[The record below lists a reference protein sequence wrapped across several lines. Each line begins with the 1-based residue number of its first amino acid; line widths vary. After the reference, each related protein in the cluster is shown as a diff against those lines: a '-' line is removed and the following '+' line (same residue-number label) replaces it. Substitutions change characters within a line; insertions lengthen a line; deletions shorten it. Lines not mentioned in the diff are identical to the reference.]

1 MNRGPRR
8 PDEEINMPVN
18 SFADKLVKK
27 IFGSSSDIFLK
38 QARPIVARIN
48 EWEPKIQKLSDDEL
62 KAQASKF
69 KEIIARHLEGISDK
83 TERRRAEQEIL
94 HELLPEAFATVR
106 EASRR
111 VTGMRHFDV
120 QMIGGIALH
129 QGRIAEMRTGEGK
142 TLVATLPSYLNALLG
157 RGVHVVTV
165 NDYLASRDAEWMG
178 KIHQFLGL
186 SVGCIQ
192 NDMDDIERKAAY
204 ACDITYGTNNEFGF
218 DYLRD
223 NMKFDVESLVQRDH
237 YFAIVD
243 EVDSILIDE
252 ARTPLIISGATDEAT
267 DKYYL
272 ANDIIPRLEKGFK
285 DEETKVTTGDYLVD
299 EKNHSA
305 VLTEQGVAKAEKL
318 LGVSNLYDPA
328 NMELLHCVEQALKAH
343 TLYKRDHHYVVQDGE
358 VIIVDDFTG
367 RLMHGRRWSDG
378 LHQAVEAKEGV
389 KIERE
394 NQTLATITLQNY
406 FRMYE
411 KLAGMTGTA
420 ETEAEEFATTYNIDV
435 VVIPTHRPMIRK
447 DHPDVIYRTLPEKWD
462 AVIEE
467 IRQLHEKGQ
476 PVLVGTVSVEN
487 SELLSERLRKLG
499 IPHNVLNAKYHER
512 EAEIIAQ
519 AGRKGAVTIATN
531 MAGRGTDILLG
542 GNPEFLAREY
552 LKREEINPDE
562 ATPEQY
568 EEALRRA
575 KAVVEKEH
583 EEVTALGGLHILGT
597 ERHES
602 RRIDNQ
608 LRGRAGRQGDPG
620 SSRFILSLEDDL
632 MRIFAGDKVR
642 SMMEWLGME
651 KGVAIESRTVSKQI
665 ERAQKAV
672 EARNF
677 ETRKHVLKYD
687 DVMNKQRETI
697 YGLRR
702 QLMFEENHREYL
714 LGENGVARDLLHDLT
729 SSYLSR
735 EVSPDKWDIDT
746 YAAEIESIY
755 AVDPARDCGVDFHKM
770 TPEEIE
776 EAIWRKAISN
786 YEEKEKLAGAE
797 SLRAYERYIMLN
809 IIDSQW
815 KDHLL
820 SIDQVKQ
827 GIGLVGYGQKDP
839 LVEYKKQ
846 SFEMFQDMLDRI
858 DTNTCKALFHLQ
870 IVTRD
875 EQEEIERLERLAEQR
890 ARRQAAGMAFTGAM
904 ATAESAGAEA
914 ARHTPFVRDTPK
926 MKPNEPCYCGS
937 GKKFKKCHGAGG

>member
-1 MNRGPRR
+1 
-8 PDEEINMPVN
+8 MPVN

-38 QARPIVARIN
+38 KVRPTVQEIN
-48 EWEPKIQKLSDDEL
+48 SLEPSMEKLSDEELIAKTDE
-62 KAQASKF
+62 F
-69 KEIIARHLEGISDK
+69 KEIIQRELEGIDDK
-83 TERRRAEQEIL
+83 EERRKREQEVL
-94 HELLPEAFATVR
+94 HALLPEAFAVVR

-142 TLVATLPSYLNALLG
+142 TLVSTLPAYLNALTG
-157 RGVHVVTV
+157 RGVHIVTV

-178 KIHQFLGL
+178 RIHTFLGL
-186 SVGCIQ
+186 TVGCIQ
-192 NDMDDIERKAAY
+192 NDMDDFERKEQY
-204 ACDITYGTNNEFGF
+204 SSDITYGTNNEFGF

-237 YFAIVD
+237 YFAIID

-252 ARTPLIISGATDEAT
+252 ARTPLIISGASDEAT
-267 DKYYL
+267 DKYFT
-272 ANDIIPRLEKGFK
+272 ANEIIPRLERGHK
-285 DEETKVTTGDYLVD
+285 DEETKVTTGDYLLD

-305 VLTEQGVAKAEKL
+305 VMTEAGVTKAEKL
-318 LGVSNLYDPA
+318 LGVDNLYDPA
-328 NMELLHCVEQALKAH
+328 NMEMLHCVEQSLKAH
-343 TLYKRDHHYVVQDGE
+343 TLYKKDHHYVIQEGE

-367 RLMHGRRWSDG
+367 RLMQGRRWSDG

-411 KLAGMTGTA
+411 KLGGMTGTA
-420 ETEAEEFATTYNIDV
+420 ETEAEEFGTVYGIDV
-435 VVIPTHRPMIRK
+435 VIIPTNRPMIRK
-447 DHPDVIYRTLPEKWD
+447 DGSDVIYRTLPEKWD
-462 AVIEE
+462 AVVDE
-467 IRQLHEKGQ
+467 IKELHAKGQ

-487 SELLSERLRKLG
+487 SELIADKLKKIG
-499 IPHNVLNAKYHER
+499 VPHNVLNAKYHER

-542 GNPEFLAREY
+542 GNPEFLANDY
-552 LKREEINPDE
+552 LKRMEINPDE
-562 ATPEQY
+562 ASEEQF
-568 EEALRRA
+568 EEQLGKA
-575 KAVVEKEH
+575 KRVVAEEHKE
-583 EEVTALGGLHILGT
+583 VVAAGGLHILGT

-620 SSRFILSLEDDL
+620 SSRFVLSLEDDL

-702 QLMFEENHREYL
+702 QLMFEPEHREYL
-714 LGENGVARDLLHDLT
+714 LGEQGVARDLLHDLT
-729 SSYLSR
+729 QNFLNPMVSR
-735 EVSPDKWDIDT
+735 DDWDVDT

-755 AVDPARDCGVDFHKM
+755 AVDPAIDADVDFRM
-770 TPEEIE
+770 MNADQVE
-776 EAIWRKAISN
+776 EAVWQKAISN

-820 SIDQVKQ
+820 SIDHLKQ

-846 SFEMFQDMLDRI
+846 SFDMFQDMLDRI
-858 DTNTCKALFHLQ
+858 DTQTARALFNLE
-870 IVTRD
+870 IVVKD
-875 EQEEIERLERLAEQR
+875 EQEEMERLERLERQR
-890 ARRQAAGMAFTGAM
+890 ARRQSAGMAFTGAM
-904 ATAESAGAEA
+904 ATAEVAGAEA
-914 ARHTPFVRDTPK
+914 AKHTPFKRDQPK
-926 MKPNEPCYCGS
+926 VKPNDPCYCGS
-937 GKKFKKCHGAGG
+937 GKKFKKCHGAGM

>member
-1 MNRGPRR
+1 MA
-8 PDEEINMPVN
+8 VN

-27 IFGSSSDIFLK
+27 VFGSSSDIFLK
-38 QARPIVARIN
+38 KARPIVAEIN
-48 EWEPKIQKLSDDEL
+48 EWEAKIEKLSDDEL
-62 KAQASKF
+62 KAQTPKF
-69 KEIIARHLEGISDK
+69 KEIIAKHLEGIDDK
-83 TERRRAEQEIL
+83 TERRKAEQEIL
-94 HELLPEAFATVR
+94 HDLLPEAFATVR

-142 TLVATLPSYLNALLG
+142 TLVATLPSYLNGLTG
-157 RGVHVVTV
+157 RGVNVVTV
-165 NDYLASRDAEWMG
+165 NDYLALRDAEWMG
-178 KIHQFLGL
+178 KIHKFLGL

-192 NDMDDIERKAAY
+192 NDMDDVERKEAY
-204 ACDITYGTNNEFGF
+204 AADITYGTNNEFGF

-237 YFAIVD
+237 YYAIID

-252 ARTPLIISGATDEAT
+252 ARTPLIISGATDDAT
-267 DKYYL
+267 DKYYV
-272 ANDIIPRLEKGFK
+272 ANDIIPRLEKGHK

-305 VLTEQGVAKAEKL
+305 VLTEQGVSKAEKL
-318 LGVSNLYDPA
+318 LGVANLYDPG

-343 TLYKRDHHYVVQDGE
+343 TLYRRDHHYVVQDGE

-367 RLMHGRRWSDG
+367 RLMQGRRWSDG

-411 KLAGMTGTA
+411 KLSGMTGTA
-420 ETEAEEFATTYNIDV
+420 ETEAEEFGTTYNIDV
-435 VVIPTHRPMIRK
+435 VVIPTNRSMIRQ
-447 DHPDVIYRTLPEKWD
+447 DHSDMIYRTLPEKWD
-462 AVIEE
+462 AVVDE
-467 IRQLHEKGQ
+467 IKDLHAKGR

-487 SELLSERLRKLG
+487 SELISDRLKKIG

-512 EAEIIAQ
+512 EAEIVAQ

-542 GNPEFLAREY
+542 GNPEFLANEY
-552 LKREEINPDE
+552 LKRMEINPDE
-562 ATPEQY
+562 ATPEQF
-568 EEALRRA
+568 EEQLKKA
-575 KAVVEKEH
+575 KAVVAEEHKE
-583 EEVTALGGLHILGT
+583 VVAVGGLHILGT

-620 SSRFILSLEDDL
+620 SSRFVLSLEDDL

-702 QLMFEENHREYL
+702 QLMFEPEHREYL
-714 LGENGVARDLLHDLT
+714 LGENGVAKDLLHDLT
-729 SSYLSR
+729 HSFLSL
-735 EVSPDKWDIDT
+735 ETGPDKWDVDT
-746 YAAEIESIY
+746 FAAEIESIY
-755 AVDPARDCGVDFHKM
+755 AVDPAKDAGVDFHSM
-770 TPEEIE
+770 NPDQIE
-776 EAIWRKAISN
+776 EAIWKKASAN
-786 YEEKEKLAGAE
+786 YAEKEKLAGEE

-846 SFEMFQDMLDRI
+846 SFDMFQDMLDRI
-858 DTNTCKALFHLQ
+858 DTNTCKSLFHLHV
-870 IVTRD
+870 VTQD
-875 EQEEIERLERLAEQR
+875 EQEERERLERLAQQR
-890 ARRQAAGMAFTGAM
+890 ARKQAAGMAFTGAM
-904 ATAESAGAEA
+904 ATAEAAGAEA
-914 ARHTPFVRDTPK
+914 ARHTPYVRDTPK
-926 MKPNEPCYCGS
+926 MKPNQPCYCGS
-937 GKKFKKCHGAGG
+937 GKKFKKCHGAGM

>member
-1 MNRGPRR
+1 
-8 PDEEINMPVN
+8 MPVN
-18 SFADKLVKK
+18 TFADKFIKK
-27 IFGSSSDIFLK
+27 VFGSSSSIFLK
-38 QARPIVARIN
+38 KVKPTIAEIN
-48 EWEPKIQKLSDDEL
+48 DWESELEKLTDDEL
-62 KAQASKF
+62 KAQTPKF
-69 KEIIARHLEGISDK
+69 KEIIAQHLEGIEDK
-83 TERRRAEQEIL
+83 DERRREEQEIL
-94 HELLPEAFATVR
+94 HKLLPEAFATVR

-120 QMIGGIALH
+120 QMIGGVALH

-142 TLVATLPSYLNALLG
+142 TLVATLPSYLNALTG

-178 KIHQFLGL
+178 RIHKFLGL
-186 SVGCIQ
+186 TVGCIQ
-192 NDMDDIERKAAY
+192 NDLDDVERKEAY

-223 NMKFDVESLVQRDH
+223 NMKFDVESLVQPDH

-252 ARTPLIISGATDEAT
+252 ARTPLIISGATDDAT
-267 DKYYL
+267 DKYYI
-272 ANDIIPRLEKGFK
+272 ANDIIPHLEKGHK
-285 DEETKVTTGDYLVD
+285 DEETKVTTGDYLLD
-299 EKNHSA
+299 EKNHSS

-318 LGVSNLYDPA
+318 LGVSNLYDPG

-343 TLYKRDHHYVVQDGE
+343 TLYKLDHHYVVQDGE

-367 RLMHGRRWSDG
+367 RLMQGRRWSDG

-406 FRMYE
+406 FRMYQ

-420 ETEAEEFATTYNIDV
+420 ETEAEEFGTVYHLDC
-435 VVIPTHRPMIRK
+435 VVIPTHRAMIRK
-447 DHPDVIYRTLPEKWD
+447 DNSDMIYRTLPEKWD
-462 AVIEE
+462 AVVDE
-467 IRQLHEKGQ
+467 IKEMHGRGQ

-487 SELLSERLRKLG
+487 SELISDRLKKAN

-512 EAEIIAQ
+512 EAEIVAQ

-552 LKREEINPDE
+552 LKRQEIDPDE
-562 ATPEQY
+562 ASPEQF
-568 EEALRRA
+568 EAEIQKA
-575 KAVVEKEH
+575 KRVVDAEH
-583 EEVTALGGLHILGT
+583 EEVVAAGGLHILGT

-620 SSRFILSLEDDL
+620 SSRFTLSLEDDL

-651 KGVAIESRTVSKQI
+651 KGVAIESATVSRQI

-672 EARNF
+672 EGRNF

-702 QLMFEENHREYL
+702 QLMFEPEHRDYL
-714 LGENGVARDLLHDLT
+714 LGETGVAHDLLHDLT
-729 SSYLSR
+729 SSFLNVEGGS
-735 EVSPDKWDIDT
+735 EKWDVDT

-755 AVDPARDCGVDFHKM
+755 AVDPAKDAGVDFHKM
-770 TPEEIE
+770 NADEIE
-776 EAIWRKAISN
+776 ECIWRKAIGS
-786 YEEKEKLAGAE
+786 YEQKEKLAGAE

-820 SIDQVKQ
+820 SIDQLRQ

-846 SFEMFQDMLDRI
+846 SFDMFQDMLDRI
-858 DTNTCKALFHLQ
+858 DTNTSKALFHLEV
-870 IVTRD
+870 VTQD
-875 EQEEIERLERLAEQR
+875 EQEERDRLERLAQQR

-904 ATAESAGAEA
+904 ATADAAGAEA
-914 ARHTPFVRDTPK
+914 ARHTPYVRDTPK
-926 MKPNEPCYCGS
+926 MKPNQPCYCGS
-937 GKKFKKCHGAGG
+937 GKKFKKCHGAG

>member
-1 MNRGPRR
+1 
-8 PDEEINMPVN
+8 MPVN
-18 SFADKLVKK
+18 SFADKFVKK
-27 IFGSSSDIFLK
+27 IFGSSSDVFLK
-38 QARPIVARIN
+38 NVKTTVAQIN
-48 EWEPKIQKLSDDEL
+48 AWEPELQKLSDAEL
-62 KAQASKF
+62 QAQTPKF
-69 KEIIARHLEGISDK
+69 KKMIADHLNGIEDK
-83 TERRRAEQEIL
+83 DERRKAEQDIL
-94 HELLPEAFATVR
+94 NQILPEAFATVR
-106 EASRR
+106 EGSRR

-120 QMIGGIALH
+120 QMIGGVALH

-142 TLVATLPSYLNALLG
+142 TLVATLPSYLNGLTG

-165 NDYLASRDAEWMG
+165 NDYLALRDAEWMG
-178 KIHQFLGL
+178 KIHTFLGL
-186 SVGCIQ
+186 TVGCIQ
-192 NDMDDIERKAAY
+192 NDMDDVERKDAY

-223 NMKFDVESLVQRDH
+223 NMKFDVESLVQPDH
-237 YFAIVD
+237 YFAIID

-252 ARTPLIISGATDEAT
+252 ARTPLIISGASDEAT
-267 DKYYL
+267 DKYYT
-272 ANDIIPRLEKGFK
+272 ANQIIPHFEKGHK
-285 DEETKVTTGDYLVD
+285 DEETKVTTGDYLLD
-299 EKNHSA
+299 EKNHSS
-305 VLTEQGVAKAEKL
+305 VLTEHGVAKAERL
-318 LGVSNLYDPA
+318 LGIDNLYDPS
-328 NMELLHCVEQALKAH
+328 NMDMLHCVEQALKAH

-367 RLMHGRRWSDG
+367 RLMQGRRWSDG

-411 KLAGMTGTA
+411 KLGGMTGTA
-420 ETEAEEFATTYNIDV
+420 ETEAEEFLTVYQLDV
-435 VVIPTHRPMIRK
+435 VQIPTNMPMIRK
-447 DHPDVIYRTLPEKWD
+447 DTPDVIYRTLEEKWD
-462 AVIEE
+462 ATVEE
-467 IRQLHEKGQ
+467 IKELHQKGQ

-487 SELLSERLRKLG
+487 SELIAGKLKAAG

-552 LKREEINPDE
+552 LKRQEINPDE
-562 ATPEQY
+562 ATSEQL
-568 EEALRRA
+568 EEQLRRA
-575 KAVVEKEH
+575 KAVVKEEH
-583 EEVTALGGLHILGT
+583 TEVVAAGGLHILGT

-620 SSRFILSLEDDL
+620 SSRFVLSLEDDL

-651 KGVAIESRTVSKQI
+651 KGVAIESKTVSRQI

-687 DVMNKQRETI
+687 DVMNRQRETI

-702 QLMFEENHREYL
+702 QLMFEPEHREYL
-714 LGENGVARDLLHDLT
+714 LGENGVARDLLRDLT
-729 SSYLSR
+729 GSMLR
-735 EVSPDKWDIDT
+735 PEVGPDGWDINT

-755 AVDPARDCGVDFHKM
+755 AVDPARDAGVDFKTM
-770 TPEEIE
+770 TPDQIE
-776 EAIWRKAISN
+776 EAIWAKASAN
-786 YEEKEKLAGAE
+786 YAEKEKKAGGE

-820 SIDQVKQ
+820 SIDHVKQ

-846 SFEMFQDMLDRI
+846 SFDMFQDMLDRI
-858 DTNTCKALFHLQ
+858 DTNTTKALFNLE
-870 IVTRD
+870 IVDRD
-875 EQEEIERLERLAEQR
+875 EQAEQERLHRLEMQR

-904 ATAESAGAEA
+904 AGAEAAGAEA
-914 ARHTPFVRDTPK
+914 ARHTPYVRDTPK

-937 GKKFKKCHGAGG
+937 GKKFKKCHGAGM

>member
-1 MNRGPRR
+1 MA
-8 PDEEINMPVN
+8 VN
-18 SFADKLVKK
+18 SFADKWVKK

-38 QARPIVARIN
+38 KVKPIVAEIN
-48 EWEPKIQKLSDDEL
+48 DLETKIQALSDEEL
-62 KAQASKF
+62 KAQTPKF
-69 KEIIARHLEGISDK
+69 KDIIAKRLEGITDK
-83 TERRRAEQEIL
+83 NERRREEQEVL

-106 EASRR
+106 EASKR

-120 QMIGGIALH
+120 QLMGGIALH

-142 TLVATLPSYLNALLG
+142 TLVATLPSYLNGLTG

-178 KIHQFLGL
+178 RIHKFLGL

-192 NDMDDIERKAAY
+192 NDMDDVERKEAY

-223 NMKFDVESLVQRDH
+223 NMKFDVESLVQPDH

-267 DKYYL
+267 DKYYV
-272 ANDIIPRLEKGFK
+272 ANDVIPRLEKGEK
-285 DEETKVTTGDYLVD
+285 NEETKVTTGDYLVD

-305 VLTEQGVAKAEKL
+305 VLTEQGVSKAEKL
-318 LGVSNLYDPA
+318 LGVANLYDPG
-328 NMELLHCVEQALKAH
+328 NMDLLHCVEQALKAH
-343 TLYKRDHHYVVQDGE
+343 TLYKLDHHYVVQDNE

-389 KIERE
+389 KIEKE

-411 KLAGMTGTA
+411 KLSGMTGTA
-420 ETEAEEFATTYNIDV
+420 ETEAEEFGTTYNIDV
-435 VVIPTHRPMIRK
+435 VMIPTNRSMVRK
-447 DHPDVIYRTLPEKWD
+447 DHPDMIYRTLEEKWD
-462 AVIEE
+462 AVVDE
-467 IRQLHEKGQ
+467 IKELHGRGQ

-487 SELLSERLRKLG
+487 SELISNRLKAAG
-499 IPHNVLNAKYHER
+499 IKHNVLNAKYHER
-512 EAEIIAQ
+512 EAEIVAQ

-542 GNPEFLAREY
+542 GNPEFLAEEY
-552 LKREEINPDE
+552 LKRQEINPDE

-568 EEALRRA
+568 EEELKKA
-575 KAVVEKEH
+575 KRVVAEEH
-583 EEVTALGGLHILGT
+583 EEVAAAGGLHILGT

-620 SSRFILSLEDDL
+620 SSRFVLSLEDDL

-651 KGVAIESRTVSKQI
+651 KGVAIESKTVSKQI

-702 QLMFEENHREYL
+702 QLMFEPEHRDYL

-729 SSYLSR
+729 DSMLPLTS
-735 EVSPDKWDIDT
+735 SPDLWEVDT

-755 AVDPARDCGVDFHKM
+755 KVDPARDAGVDFKSM
-770 TPEEIE
+770 TPDEIQE
-776 EAIWRKAISN
+776 RIWEKAKAA

-815 KDHLL
+815 KDHLA

-858 DTNTCKALFHLQ
+858 DTNTTKALFHLE
-870 IVTRD
+870 IVNRD
-875 EQEEIERLERLAEQR
+875 EQEEMERLERLEQQR

-904 ATAESAGAEA
+904 ATAETAGAEA
-914 ARHTPFVRDTPK
+914 ARHTPYVRETPK
-926 MKPNEPCYCGS
+926 MKPNDPCYCGS
-937 GKKFKKCHGAGG
+937 GKKFKKCHGAGV

>member
-1 MNRGPRR
+1 
-8 PDEEINMPVN
+8 MPVN

-27 IFGSSSDIFLK
+27 VFGSSSDIFLK
-38 QARPIVARIN
+38 KIRPIVQQIN
-48 EWEPKIQKLSDDEL
+48 DLEPTIQKLSDEEL
-62 KAQASKF
+62 QAQTAKF
-69 KEIIARHLEGISDK
+69 KERIARQLEGIDDK
-83 TERRRAEQEIL
+83 AELRKAEQEAL
-94 HELLPEAFATVR
+94 HALLPEAFATVR

-178 KIHQFLGL
+178 RIHKFLGL
-186 SVGCIQ
+186 TVGTIQ
-192 NDMDDIERKAAY
+192 NDMDDVERKDAY
-204 ACDITYGTNNEFGF
+204 GSDITYGTNNEFGF

-252 ARTPLIISGATDEAT
+252 ARTPLIISGASDEAT
-267 DKYYL
+267 DKYYI
-272 ANDIIPRLEKGFK
+272 ANQVIPQLEKGHK
-285 DEETKVTTGDYLVD
+285 DEETKVTTGDYLLD
-299 EKNHSA
+299 EKNHSS
-305 VLTEQGVAKAEKL
+305 VLTEQGVSKAEKL
-318 LGVSNLYDPA
+318 LGVANLYDPS
-328 NMELLHCVEQALKAH
+328 NMEMLHCVEQALKAH
-343 TLYKRDHHYVVQDGE
+343 TLYKLDHHYVVQDGE

-367 RLMHGRRWSDG
+367 RLMQGRRWSDG

-411 KLAGMTGTA
+411 KLGGMTGTA
-420 ETEAEEFATTYNIDV
+420 ETEAEEFGEVYQLDV
-435 VVIPTHRPMIRK
+435 VTIPTHRPMVRK
-447 DHPDVIYRTLPEKWD
+447 DNSDVIYRTLPEKWD
-462 AVIEE
+462 AVVDE
-467 IRQLHEKGQ
+467 IKKLHEKGQ

-487 SELLSERLRKLG
+487 SELVAERLKKER

-512 EAEIIAQ
+512 EAEIVAQ

-542 GNPEFLAREY
+542 GNPEFLAREF
-552 LKREEINPDE
+552 LKHQEINPDE
-562 ATPEQY
+562 ATPEQF
-568 EEALRRA
+568 EEELRKA
-575 KAVVEKEH
+575 KAIVEAEH
-583 EEVTALGGLHILGT
+583 EEVVAAGGLCILGT

-620 SSRFILSLEDDL
+620 SSRFVLSLEDDL

-687 DVMNKQRETI
+687 DVMNRQRETI
-697 YGLRR
+697 YGLRT
-702 QLMFEENHREYL
+702 QLMFQPEHRDYL
-714 LGENGVARDLLHDLT
+714 LGETGVAKDLLHDLVF
-729 SSYLSR
+729 SFLPL
-735 EVSPDKWDIDT
+735 EVSPDKWDVDT
-746 YAAEIESIY
+746 LAAEIESIY
-755 AVDPARDCGVDFHKM
+755 AVDPAADAGVDFKKM
-770 TPEEIE
+770 NPMEIE
-776 EAIWRKAISN
+776 DAIWQKAISN

-809 IIDSQW
+809 IIDTQW

-820 SIDQVKQ
+820 SIDHLKQ

-846 SFEMFQDMLDRI
+846 SFDMFQDMLDRI
-858 DTNTCKALFHLQ
+858 DTNTVKALFNLE
-870 IVTRD
+870 IVVRD
-875 EQEEIERLERLAEQR
+875 EQEEIERLERLERQR

-904 ATAESAGAEA
+904 ATATAAGDTEA
-914 ARHTPFVRDTPK
+914 TRHTPYVRDTPK
-926 MKPNEPCYCGS
+926 MKPNDPCYCGS
-937 GKKFKKCHGAGG
+937 GKKFKKCHGAGV

>member
-1 MNRGPRR
+1 MA
-8 PDEEINMPVN
+8 VN

-38 QARPIVARIN
+38 NVKPIVAQIN
-48 EWEPKIQKLSDDEL
+48 ELEARIEKLSDEQL
-62 KAQASKF
+62 QAQTPKF
-69 KEIIARHLEGISDK
+69 KEMIVRHLDGIDDK
-83 TERRRAEQEIL
+83 EARRKAEQEIL
-94 HELLPEAFATVR
+94 GQILPEAFATVR
-106 EASRR
+106 EGSRR

-120 QMIGGIALH
+120 QLIGGIALH

-142 TLVATLPSYLNALLG
+142 TLVATLPSYLNGLTR

-178 KIHQFLGL
+178 KIHTFLGL
-186 SVGCIQ
+186 TVGCIQ
-192 NDMDDIERKAAY
+192 NDMDDVERKDAY

-223 NMKFDVESLVQRDH
+223 NMKFDVESLVQPDH
-237 YFAIVD
+237 YFAIID

-252 ARTPLIISGATDEAT
+252 ARTPLIISGASDEAT
-267 DKYYL
+267 DKYYT
-272 ANDIIPRLEKGFK
+272 ANQIIPQFELGHK
-285 DEETKVTTGDYLVD
+285 DEETKVTTGDYLLD
-299 EKNHSA
+299 EKNHSS
-305 VLTEQGVAKAEKL
+305 VLTEAGVVKAEKL

-328 NMELLHCVEQALKAH
+328 NMDLLHCVEQALKAH

-367 RLMHGRRWSDG
+367 RLMQGRRWSDG

-411 KLAGMTGTA
+411 KLSGMTGTA
-420 ETEAEEFATTYNIDV
+420 ETEAEEFNSVYALDV
-435 VVIPTHRPMIRK
+435 VMIPTNQPMVRV
-447 DHPDVIYRTLPEKWD
+447 DSSDMIYRTLPEKWD
-462 AVIEE
+462 AVVEE
-467 IRQLHEKGQ
+467 IGELHAKGQ

-487 SELLSERLRKLG
+487 SELVAEKLKAIG
-499 IPHNVLNAKYHER
+499 VPHKVLNAKYHEQ

-542 GNPEFLAREY
+542 GNPDSLAREY
-552 LKREEINPDE
+552 LKRMEINPDE
-562 ATPEQY
+562 ASEEQFQ
-568 EEALRRA
+568 EQLRKA
-575 KAVVEKEH
+575 KAVVAEEH
-583 EEVTALGGLHILGT
+583 KAVTAVGGLHILGT

-620 SSRFILSLEDDL
+620 SSRFVLSLEDDL

-651 KGVAIESRTVSKQI
+651 KGVAIESKTVSKQI

-687 DVMNKQRETI
+687 DVMNRQRETI

-702 QLMFEENHREYL
+702 QLMFEPEHREYL
-714 LGENGVARDLLHDLT
+714 LGENGVARDLLGDLT
-729 SSYLSR
+729 HSFLSAQ
-735 EVSPDKWDIDT
+735 VTPDKWDIST

-755 AVDPARDCGVDFHKM
+755 NIDPARDAGVNFKTM
-770 TPEEIE
+770 TPTEIE
-776 EAIWRKAISN
+776 AAIWKKAT
-786 YEEKEKLAGAE
+786 EEYGKKEQMAGVE

-820 SIDQVKQ
+820 SIDHVKQ

-846 SFEMFQDMLDRI
+846 SFDMFQDMLDRI
-858 DTNTCKALFHLQ
+858 DTNTTKALFHLE
-870 IVTRD
+870 VVVKD
-875 EQEEIERLERLAEQR
+875 EQQEIERLERLEMQR

-904 ATAESAGAEA
+904 STAEAAGAEA
-914 ARHTPFVRDTPK
+914 ARHTPYVRDTPK
-926 MKPNEPCYCGS
+926 MKPNDPCYCGS
-937 GKKFKKCHGAGG
+937 GKKFKKCHGAGA

>member
-1 MNRGPRR
+1 MATNK
-8 PDEEINMPVN
+8 
-18 SFADKLVKK
+18 FADTLVKK
-27 IFGSSSDIFLK
+27 IFGTSSDVFLK
-38 QARPIVARIN
+38 KVRPIVEQIN
-48 EWEPKIQKLSDDEL
+48 ALEPSIEKLSDEEL
-62 KAQASKF
+62 KAQTPKF
-69 KEIIARHLEGISDK
+69 KERLAKALEGINDK
-83 TERRRAEQEIL
+83 TERRKREQEVL
-94 HELLPEAFATVR
+94 HEILPEAFATVR

-111 VTGMRHFDV
+111 VTEMRHFDV
-120 QMIGGIALH
+120 QLIGGIALH

-142 TLVATLPSYLNALLG
+142 TLVATLPSYLNGLTG
-157 RGVHVVTV
+157 RGVNVVTV
-165 NDYLASRDAEWMG
+165 NDYLALRDAEWMG
-178 KIHQFLGL
+178 KIHEFLGL

-192 NDMDDIERKAAY
+192 NDMDDVERKEAY

-252 ARTPLIISGATDEAT
+252 ARTPLIISGASDEAT
-267 DKYYL
+267 DKYFT
-272 ANDIIPRLEKGFK
+272 ANEIIPRLERGHK
-285 DEETKVTTGDYLVD
+285 DEETKVTTGDYLLD
-299 EKNHSA
+299 EKNHSS
-305 VLTEQGVAKAEKL
+305 VLTEQGVSKAEKL

-328 NMELLHCVEQALKAH
+328 NMDLLHCVEQALKAH
-343 TLYKRDHHYVVQDGE
+343 TLYKADHHYVVQDGE

-367 RLMHGRRWSDG
+367 RLMQGRRWSDG

-411 KLAGMTGTA
+411 KLSGMTGTA
-420 ETEAEEFATTYNIDV
+420 ETEAEEFGTTYNIDV
-435 VVIPTHRPMIRK
+435 VIIPTNMAMIRK
-447 DHPDVIYRTLPEKWD
+447 DNSDMIYRTLPEKWD

-467 IRQLHEKGQ
+467 IQELHGRGQ

-487 SELLSERLRKLG
+487 SELIAAKLAKLG
-499 IPHNVLNAKYHER
+499 VKHKVLNAKYHEQ

-542 GNPEFLAREY
+542 GNPESLARDH
-552 LKREEINPDE
+552 LKRQEINPDE
-562 ATPEQY
+562 ATPEQFETELQKAKRVVA
-568 EEALRRA
+568 EEH
-575 KAVVEKEH
+575 KEVV
-583 EEVTALGGLHILGT
+583 AAGGLHILGT

-620 SSRFILSLEDDL
+620 SSRFVLSLEDDL

-651 KGVAIESRTVSKQI
+651 KGVAIESRTVSRQI

-687 DVMNKQRETI
+687 DVMNRQRETI

-702 QLMFEENHREYL
+702 QLMFEPEHREYL
-714 LGENGVARDLLHDLT
+714 LGDTGVARDLLHDLT
-729 SSYLSR
+729 DSMLSLTLA
-735 EVSPDKWDIDT
+735 PDQWDVNT

-755 AVDPARDCGVDFHKM
+755 AIDPARDAGVDFKAM
-770 TPEEIE
+770 TPDEIQE
-776 EAIWRKAISN
+776 LIWAKARAN

-820 SIDQVKQ
+820 SIDHVKQ

-846 SFEMFQDMLDRI
+846 SFDMFQDMLDRI
-858 DTNTCKALFHLQ
+858 DTNTTKALFNLE
-870 IVTRD
+870 IVMKD
-875 EQEEIERLERLAEQR
+875 EQEERERLERLEMQR

-904 ATAESAGAEA
+904 ATADAAGAEA
-914 ARHTPFVRDTPK
+914 ARHTPYVRDQPK
-926 MKPNEPCYCGS
+926 IKPNEPCYCGS
-937 GKKFKKCHGAGG
+937 GKKFKKCHGAGV

>member
-1 MNRGPRR
+1 MA
-8 PDEEINMPVN
+8 VN

-27 IFGSSSDIFLK
+27 IFGSSSDVFLK
-38 QARPIVARIN
+38 NVKTTVAAIN
-48 EWEPKIQKLSDDEL
+48 ALEPKLEAMSDDEL
-62 KAQASKF
+62 RAQTAKF
-69 KEIIARHLEGISDK
+69 KEAIAARLADITDK
-83 TERRRAEQEIL
+83 TERRKAEQAVL
-94 HELLPEAFATVR
+94 NELLPEAFATVR
-106 EASRR
+106 EGSRR

-120 QMIGGIALH
+120 QMIGGVALH

-142 TLVATLPSYLNALLG
+142 TLVATLPSYLNALTG
-157 RGVHVVTV
+157 RGVHVITV
-165 NDYLASRDAEWMG
+165 NDYLALRDAEWMG
-178 KIHQFLGL
+178 KIHTFLGL

-192 NDMDDIERKAAY
+192 NDMDDYERKEAY

-223 NMKFDVESLVQRDH
+223 NMKFDVESLVQPDH
-237 YFAIVD
+237 YFAIID

-252 ARTPLIISGATDEAT
+252 ARTPLIISGASDEAT
-267 DKYYL
+267 DKYFT
-272 ANDIIPRLEKGFK
+272 ANEIIPRLERGHK
-285 DEETKVTTGDYLVD
+285 DEETKVTTGDYLLD
-299 EKNHSA
+299 EKNHSS
-305 VLTEQGVAKAEKL
+305 VLTEHGVSKCEKL

-328 NMELLHCVEQALKAH
+328 NMDLLHCVEQALKAH

-367 RLMHGRRWSDG
+367 RLMQGRRWSDG

-411 KLAGMTGTA
+411 KLGGMTGTA
-420 ETEAEEFATTYNIDV
+420 ETEAEEFNTVYGLDV
-435 VVIPTHRPMIRK
+435 VQIPTNQPMIRK
-447 DHPDVIYRTLPEKWD
+447 DTSDVIYRTLEEKWD
-462 AVIEE
+462 AVVDE
-467 IRQLHEKGQ
+467 IKELNGRGQ

-487 SELLSERLRKLG
+487 SELVASKLKAMG
-499 IPHNVLNAKYHER
+499 VPHNVLNAKYHER

-552 LKREEINPDE
+552 LKRQEINPDE
-562 ATPEQY
+562 ATEEQF
-568 EEALRRA
+568 ETELRKA
-575 KAVVEKEH
+575 KAVVKE
-583 EEVTALGGLHILGT
+583 EAKEVQAVGGLHILGT

-620 SSRFILSLEDDL
+620 SSRFVLSLEDDL

-702 QLMFEENHREYL
+702 QLMFEPEHREYL
-714 LGENGVARDLLHDLT
+714 LGESGVARDLLHDLT
-729 SSYLSR
+729 ASMLSL
-735 EVSPDKWDIDT
+735 EAGPEEWDVNT

-755 AVDPARDCGVDFHKM
+755 AIDPAIDAGVDFKSM
-770 TPEEIE
+770 SPDQIE
-776 EAIWRKAISN
+776 EAIWKKASAD
-786 YEEKEKLAGAE
+786 YAEKEAKAGAE

-820 SIDQVKQ
+820 SIDHVKQ

-846 SFEMFQDMLDRI
+846 SFDMFQDMLDRI
-858 DTNTCKALFHLQ
+858 DTNTTKALFNSTL
-870 IVTRD
+870 R
-875 EQEEIERLERLAEQR
+875 
-890 ARRQAAGMAFTGAM
+890 
-904 ATAESAGAEA
+904 
-914 ARHTPFVRDTPK
+914 
-926 MKPNEPCYCGS
+926 
-937 GKKFKKCHGAGG
+937 

>member
-1 MNRGPRR
+1 MA
-8 PDEEINMPVN
+8 VN

-27 IFGSSSDIFLK
+27 IFGTSSDLFLK
-38 QARPIVARIN
+38 NVKPTIQAINDWEARI
-48 EWEPKIQKLSDDEL
+48 EKLSDAEL
-62 KAQASKF
+62 AAQTAKF
-69 KEIIARHLEGISDK
+69 KQIVADAVEGIDDK
-83 TERRRAEQEIL
+83 IERRKAEQEALNQI
-94 HELLPEAFATVR
+94 LPEAFATVR
-106 EASRR
+106 EGSRR
-111 VTGMRHFDV
+111 STGMRHFDV
-120 QMIGGIALH
+120 QMIGGVALH
-129 QGRIAEMRTGEGK
+129 QGRISEMRTGEGK
-142 TLVATLPSYLNALLG
+142 TLVATLPSYLNALTG
-157 RGVHVVTV
+157 RGVHVITV

-178 KIHQFLGL
+178 KIHRFLGL
-186 SVGCIQ
+186 KVGCIQ
-192 NDMDDIERKAAY
+192 NDMDDIERKEAY

-252 ARTPLIISGATDEAT
+252 ARTPLIISGASDEAT
-267 DKYYL
+267 DKYYA
-272 ANDIIPRLEKGFK
+272 ANEIIPRLEKGHK

-305 VLTEQGVAKAEKL
+305 VLTEQGVAKAERL
-318 LGVSNLYDPA
+318 LGVSNLYDPS
-328 NMELLHCVEQALKAH
+328 NMDLLHCVEQALKAH
-343 TLYKRDHHYVVQDGE
+343 TLYKRDHHYVVQEGE

-367 RLMHGRRWSDG
+367 RLMQGRRWSDG
-378 LHQAVEAKEGV
+378 LHQAVEAKESV

-420 ETEAEEFATTYNIDV
+420 ETEAEEFQTVYGLDV
-435 VVIPTHRPMIRK
+435 VQIPTNMPMIRK
-447 DHPDVIYRTLPEKWD
+447 DTSDVIYRTLPEKWD
-462 AVIEE
+462 AVVDE
-467 IRQLHEKGQ
+467 IKELHAKGQ

-487 SELLSERLRKLG
+487 SELVAAKLKAIG
-499 IPHNVLNAKYHER
+499 VPHNVLNAKYHER

-519 AGRKGAVTIATN
+519 AGRKGSVTIATN

-552 LKREEINPDE
+552 LKRMEINPDE
-562 ATPEQY
+562 ASEEQFA
-568 EEALRRA
+568 EQLRKA
-575 KAVVEKEH
+575 KAVVA
-583 EEVTALGGLHILGT
+583 EEAKAVQAVGGLHILGT

-620 SSRFILSLEDDL
+620 SSRFVLSLEDDL

-651 KGVAIESRTVSKQI
+651 KGVAIESKTVSKQI

-702 QLMFEENHREYL
+702 QLMFEPEHREYL
-714 LGENGVARDLLHDLT
+714 LGDNGVARDLLHDLT
-729 SSYLSR
+729 DSMLSLTI
-735 EVSPDKWDIDT
+735 SPDQWDINT

-755 AVDPARDCGVDFHKM
+755 DIDPARDAGVDFKRM
-770 TPEEIE
+770 NPDEIQE
-776 EAIWRKAISN
+776 LIWEKAKKK

-820 SIDQVKQ
+820 SIDHVKQ

-839 LVEYKKQ
+839 LVEYKKM
-846 SFEMFQDMLDRI
+846 SFDMFQDMLDRI
-858 DTNTCKALFHLQ
+858 DTNTTKALFNLQ
-870 IVTRD
+870 VVSQD
-875 EQEEIERLERLAEQR
+875 EQEERERLARLEMQR

-904 ATAESAGAEA
+904 GTAEAAGAEA

-937 GKKFKKCHGAGG
+937 GKKFKKCHGAGA

>member
-1 MNRGPRR
+1 MA
-8 PDEEINMPVN
+8 VN
-18 SFADKLVKK
+18 SFADKIVKR
-27 IFGSSSDIFLK
+27 IFGTSSDIFLK
-38 QARPIVARIN
+38 KVRPVVDQIN
-48 EWEPKIQKLSDDEL
+48 ALEPSMQRLSDEEL
-62 KAQASKF
+62 RAKTEEF
-69 KEIIARHLEGISDK
+69 KVRIQSALEGIANKD
-83 TERRRAEQEIL
+83 ERRKREQDILSEI
-94 HELLPEAFATVR
+94 LPEAFAAMR
-106 EASRR
+106 EASVR

-120 QMIGGIALH
+120 QLIGGIALH

-142 TLVATLPSYLNALLG
+142 TLVATLPSYLNALTG
-157 RGVHVVTV
+157 RGVNVVTV

-178 KIHQFLGL
+178 RIHTFLGL
-186 SVGCIQ
+186 TVGCIQ
-192 NDMDDIERKAAY
+192 NDMDDYERKEAY
-204 ACDITYGTNNEFGF
+204 ASDITYGTNNEFGF

-223 NMKFDVESLVQRDH
+223 NMKFDVDSLVQRDH
-237 YFAIVD
+237 YFAIID

-252 ARTPLIISGATDEAT
+252 ARTPLIISGASDEAT
-267 DKYYL
+267 DKYFA
-272 ANDIIPRLEKGFK
+272 ANEIIPHLERGHK
-285 DEETKVTTGDYLVD
+285 DEETKVTTGDYLLD

-305 VLTEQGVAKAEKL
+305 VLTEAGVTKAEKL

-328 NMELLHCVEQALKAH
+328 NMEMLHCVEQSLKAH
-343 TLYKRDHHYVVQDGE
+343 TLYKKDHHYVVQEGE

-367 RLMHGRRWSDG
+367 RLMAGRRWSDG

-411 KLAGMTGTA
+411 KLSGMTGTA
-420 ETEAEEFATTYNIDV
+420 ETEAEEFGTTYGLDV
-435 VVIPTHRPMIRK
+435 VIIPTNRSMIRK
-447 DHPDVIYRTLPEKWD
+447 DHSDMIYRTLPEKWD
-462 AVIEE
+462 AVIDE
-467 IRQLHEKGQ
+467 IKDLHANGQ

-487 SELLSERLRKLG
+487 SELIAEKLKKIG

-519 AGRKGAVTIATN
+519 AGRKGAITIATN

-542 GNPEFLAREY
+542 GNPESLAREY
-552 LKREEINPDE
+552 LKRMEINPDE
-562 ATPEQY
+562 ATEEQF
-568 EEALRRA
+568 EEQLRKA
-575 KAVVEKEH
+575 KLVVAEEHKE
-583 EEVTALGGLHILGT
+583 VVAAGGLHILGT

-620 SSRFILSLEDDL
+620 SSRFVLSLEDDL

-702 QLMFEENHREYL
+702 QLMFEPEHREYL
-714 LGENGVARDLLHDLT
+714 LGEKGVARDLLDDLT
-729 SSYLSR
+729 HSFLNSQIAY
-735 EVSPDKWDIDT
+735 ENWDVDT

-755 AVDPARDCGVDFHKM
+755 AVDPAVDADVDFKRM
-770 TPEEIE
+770 NADQVA
-776 EAIWRKAISN
+776 EAVWRKASEN
-786 YEEKEKLAGAE
+786 YAEKEKLAGAE

-820 SIDQVKQ
+820 SLDHLKQ

-846 SFEMFQDMLDRI
+846 SFDMFQDMLDRI
-858 DTNTCKALFHLQ
+858 DTNTSRALFNLE
-870 IVTRD
+870 IVVKD
-875 EQEEIERLERLAEQR
+875 EQEEIERLERLERQR
-890 ARRQAAGMAFTGAM
+890 ARKQAAGMAFTGAM
-904 ATAESAGAEA
+904 ATATVAGDTEET
-914 ARHTPFVRDTPK
+914 RHTPFKRDQPK
-926 MKPNEPCYCGS
+926 VKPNEPCYCGS
-937 GKKFKKCHGAGG
+937 GKKFKKCHGSGM

>member
-1 MNRGPRR
+1 MA
-8 PDEEINMPVN
+8 VN

-38 QARPIVARIN
+38 NVKPIIDQIN
-48 EWEPKIQKLSDDEL
+48 AWEPKLKDLSDEQL
-62 KAQASKF
+62 QAQTPKF
-69 KEIIARHLEGISDK
+69 KELIAKRLEGIEDK
-83 TERRRAEQEIL
+83 DERRKAEQEVLSEI
-94 HELLPEAFATVR
+94 LPEAFATVR
-106 EASRR
+106 EGSRR

-120 QMIGGIALH
+120 QMIGGVALH

-142 TLVATLPSYLNALLG
+142 TLVATLPSYLNGLTG

-165 NDYLASRDAEWMG
+165 NDYLASRDSEWMG
-178 KIHQFLGL
+178 RIHQFLGL
-186 SVGCIQ
+186 TVGCIQ
-192 NDMDDIERKAAY
+192 NDMDDVERKDAY
-204 ACDITYGTNNEFGF
+204 ACSITYGTNNEFGF

-223 NMKFDVESLVQRDH
+223 NMKFDVESLVQPDH
-237 YFAIVD
+237 YFAIID

-252 ARTPLIISGATDEAT
+252 ARTPLIISGASDEAT
-267 DKYYL
+267 DKYFT
-272 ANDIIPRLEKGFK
+272 ANEIIPHLERGHK
-285 DEETKVTTGDYLVD
+285 DEETKVTTGDYLLD
-299 EKNHSA
+299 EKNHSS

-318 LGVSNLYDPA
+318 LGVSNLYDPS
-328 NMELLHCVEQALKAH
+328 NMDMLHCVESALKAH
-343 TLYKRDHHYVVQDGE
+343 TLYKRDHHYVVQEGE

-411 KLAGMTGTA
+411 KLGGMTGTA
-420 ETEAEEFATTYNIDV
+420 ETEAEEFNTVYGLDV
-435 VVIPTHRPMIRK
+435 VQIPTNQPMIRK
-447 DHPDVIYRTLPEKWD
+447 DTSDVIYRTLPEKWD
-462 AVIEE
+462 AVVEE
-467 IRQLHEKGQ
+467 IKELHAEGR

-487 SELLSERLRKLG
+487 SELVAQKLKAIG
-499 IPHNVLNAKYHER
+499 VPHKVLNAKYHEQ

-542 GNPEFLAREY
+542 GNPESLARDY
-552 LKREEINPDE
+552 LKRLEINPDE
-562 ATPEQY
+562 ATPEQF
-568 EEALRRA
+568 EEQLIKA
-575 KAVVEKEH
+575 KAVVKEEH
-583 EEVTALGGLHILGT
+583 KEVVAVGGLHILGT

-620 SSRFILSLEDDL
+620 SSRFVLSLEDDL

-651 KGVAIESRTVSKQI
+651 KGVAIESKTVSKQI

-687 DVMNKQRETI
+687 DVMNRQRETI
-697 YGLRR
+697 YSLRR
-702 QLMFEENHREYL
+702 QLMFEPEHREYL
-714 LGENGVARDLLHDLT
+714 LGESGVAKDLLHDLT
-729 SSYLSR
+729 GSYLPMDSI
-735 EVSPDKWDIDT
+735 DKWEVET
-746 YAAEIESIY
+746 YAAEIASIY
-755 AVDPARDCGVDFHKM
+755 ALDPARDAGVDFKRM
-770 TPEEIE
+770 NPIEIE
-776 EAIWRKAISN
+776 EAIWKKASAN
-786 YEEKEKLAGAE
+786 YAEKEKLAGTE

-820 SIDQVKQ
+820 SIDHVKQ

-846 SFEMFQDMLDRI
+846 SFDMFQDMLDRI
-858 DTNTCKALFHLQ
+858 DTNTTKALFNLQ
-870 IVTRD
+870 VMTQD
-875 EQEEIERLERLAEQR
+875 EQDERERLARLEQQR

-904 ATAESAGAEA
+904 ATAEAAGAEA
-914 ARHTPFVRDTPK
+914 ARHTPYVRDTPK
-926 MKPNEPCYCGS
+926 MKPNDPCYCGS
-937 GKKFKKCHGAGG
+937 GKKFKKCHGAG

>member
-1 MNRGPRR
+1 MA
-8 PDEEINMPVN
+8 VN
-18 SFADKLVKK
+18 KFVDKFFKK
-27 IFGSSSDIFLK
+27 ILGTNSEVFLK
-38 QARPIVARIN
+38 KTAAPLVERIN
-48 EWEPKIQKLSDDEL
+48 SLEPEMQKLSDAEL
-62 KAQASKF
+62 RAKTDVF
-69 KEIIARHLEGISDK
+69 KERIAKALEGIEDK
-83 TERRRAEQEIL
+83 NERRKAEQDIL
-94 HELLPEAFATVR
+94 HEILPEAFAVVR
-106 EASRR
+106 EASVR

-120 QMIGGIALH
+120 QLIGGIALH

-142 TLVATLPSYLNALLG
+142 TLVSTLPAYLNGLTG
-157 RGVHVVTV
+157 RGVHIVTV
-165 NDYLASRDAEWMG
+165 NDYLAQRDSEWMG
-178 KIHQFLGL
+178 KIHRFLGL
-186 SVGCIQ
+186 TVGCIQ
-192 NDMDDIERKAAY
+192 NEMDDYQRKEQYAA
-204 ACDITYGTNNEFGF
+204 DITYGTNNEFGF

-223 NMKFDVESLVQRDH
+223 NMKFDVESLVQREH
-237 YFAIVD
+237 YYAIID

-252 ARTPLIISGATDEAT
+252 ARTPLIISGASDEAT

-272 ANDIIPRLEKGFK
+272 ANEIIPKLEKGHK
-285 DEETKVTTGDYLVD
+285 DEQTKVTTGDYLVD

-305 VLTEQGVAKAEKL
+305 VLTEKGVEKAERL
-318 LGVSNLYDPA
+318 LGVANLYDPA
-328 NMELLHCVEQALKAH
+328 NMDLLHCVEQALKAH

-411 KLAGMTGTA
+411 KLSGMTGTA
-420 ETEAEEFATTYNIDV
+420 ETEAEEFGEVYGLDV
-435 VVIPTHRPMIRK
+435 IVIPTNRPMIRK
-447 DHPDVIYRTLPEKWD
+447 DNPDIIYRTLEEKWD
-462 AVIEE
+462 AVVEE
-467 IRQLHEKGQ
+467 IRKRHEKGQ

-487 SELLSERLRKLG
+487 SELLSERLKKIG

-519 AGRKGAVTIATN
+519 AGRKSAVTIATN

-552 LKREEINPDE
+552 LKRMEINPDE
-562 ATPEQY
+562 ATEEQFNEQLEKAKRVVA
-568 EEALRRA
+568 EEH
-575 KAVVEKEH
+575 KEVV
-583 EEVTALGGLHILGT
+583 ALGGLQIIAT

-620 SSRFILSLEDDL
+620 ASTFFLSLEDDL

-642 SMMEWLGME
+642 AMMQWLGME
-651 KGVAIESRTVSKQI
+651 KGVAIESKTVSRQI

-687 DVMNKQRETI
+687 DVMNRQRETI

-702 QLMFEENHREYL
+702 QLMFEPEHREYL
-714 LGENGVARDLLHDLT
+714 LGEKGVARDLLHDLT
-729 SSYLSR
+729 FSYLNPQ
-735 EVSPDKWDIDT
+735 VSPDMWDIDT

-755 AVDPARDCGVDFHKM
+755 AVDPAVDAGVDFKTM
-770 TPEEIE
+770 NPQEIE
-776 EAIWRKAISN
+776 EAIWAKAIAN

-820 SIDQVKQ
+820 SIDHLKQ

-846 SFEMFQDMLDRI
+846 SFTMFQDMLDRI
-858 DTNTCKALFHLQ
+858 DTNTVRALFNLE
-870 IVTRD
+870 IVVRD
-875 EQEEIERLERLAEQR
+875 EREEMERLERLEMQR
-890 ARRQAAGMAFTGAM
+890 ARRQRAGMAFTGAM
-904 ATAESAGAEA
+904 ATATAAGDTEEV
-914 ARHTPFVRDTPK
+914 RHTPFKRDQPK
-926 MKPNEPCYCGS
+926 VKPNEPCYCGS
-937 GKKFKKCHGAGG
+937 GKKYKKCHGAGI

>member
-1 MNRGPRR
+1 
-8 PDEEINMPVN
+8 MPVN
-18 SFADKLVKK
+18 SFADKFVKK
-27 IFGSSSDIFLK
+27 VFGSSSSIFLK
-38 QARPIVARIN
+38 KVKPTLAEIN
-48 EWEPKIQKLSDDEL
+48 DWEPKIEMLSDDEL
-62 KAQASKF
+62 KAQTPKF
-69 KEIIARHLEGISDK
+69 KEIIAQHLEGIEDK
-83 TERRRAEQEIL
+83 DERRREEQEIL
-94 HELLPEAFATVR
+94 HKILPEAFATVR

-111 VTGMRHFDV
+111 VTEMRHFDV

-142 TLVATLPSYLNALLG
+142 TLVATLPSYLNALTG

-178 KIHQFLGL
+178 RIHKFLGL
-186 SVGCIQ
+186 TVGCIQ
-192 NDMDDIERKAAY
+192 NDMDDVERKQAY

-223 NMKFDVESLVQRDH
+223 NMKFDVESLVQPDH

-252 ARTPLIISGATDEAT
+252 ARTPLIISGATDDAT
-267 DKYYL
+267 DKYYV
-272 ANDIIPRLEKGFK
+272 ANDIIPHLEKGHK
-285 DEETKVTTGDYLVD
+285 DEETKVTTGDYLLD
-299 EKNHSA
+299 EKNHSS

-318 LGVSNLYDPA
+318 LGVSNLYDPS

-343 TLYKRDHHYVVQDGE
+343 TLYKVDHHYVVQDGE

-367 RLMHGRRWSDG
+367 RLMQGRRWSDG

-406 FRMYE
+406 FRMYQ
-411 KLAGMTGTA
+411 KLSGMTGTA
-420 ETEAEEFATTYNIDV
+420 ETEAEEFGTVYNLDV
-435 VVIPTHRPMIRK
+435 VVIPTNMAMVRK
-447 DHPDVIYRTLPEKWD
+447 DNSDMIYRTLGEKWD
-462 AVIEE
+462 AVVDE
-467 IRQLHEKGQ
+467 IKELHGRGQ

-487 SELLSERLRKLG
+487 SELIADRLKKAN

-512 EAEIIAQ
+512 EAEIVAQ

-542 GNPEFLAREY
+542 GNPESLAREY
-552 LKREEINPDE
+552 LKRQEINPDD
-562 ATPEQY
+562 AAPEQF
-568 EEALRRA
+568 EAELQKA
-575 KAVVEKEH
+575 KRVVEAEH
-583 EEVTALGGLHILGT
+583 KDVVEVGGLHILGT

-620 SSRFILSLEDDL
+620 SSRFVLSLEDDL

-651 KGVAIESRTVSKQI
+651 QGVAIESPTVSRQI

-672 EARNF
+672 EGRNF

-702 QLMFEENHREYL
+702 QLMFEPEHRDYL
-714 LGENGVARDLLHDLT
+714 LGDSGVARDLLGDLT
-729 SSYLSR
+729 ASFLNVEGGS
-735 EVSPDKWDIDT
+735 EKWDVDT

-755 AVDPARDCGVDFHKM
+755 AVDPAKDAGVDFHVM
-770 TPEEIE
+770 NPTEIE
-776 EAIWRKAISN
+776 DAIWQKAIGS
-786 YEEKEKLAGAE
+786 YEQKEKLAGAE

-820 SIDQVKQ
+820 SIDQLRQ

-846 SFEMFQDMLDRI
+846 SFDMFQDMLDRI
-858 DTNTCKALFHLQ
+858 DTNTSKALFHLEV
-870 IVTRD
+870 VTHD
-875 EQEEIERLERLAEQR
+875 EQEERERLERLAQQR
-890 ARRQAAGMAFTGAM
+890 ARKQAAGMAFTGAM
-904 ATAESAGAEA
+904 AGAEVAGAEA
-914 ARHTPFVRDTPK
+914 ARHTPYVRDTPK
-926 MKPNEPCYCGS
+926 MKPNQPCYCGS
-937 GKKFKKCHGAGG
+937 GKKFKKCHGAGM

>member
-1 MNRGPRR
+1 
-8 PDEEINMPVN
+8 MPVN

-27 IFGSSSDIFLK
+27 VFGSSSDIFLK
-38 QARPIVARIN
+38 QAKPVVAQIN
-48 EWEPKIQKLSDDEL
+48 ELEPQIEKLSDDEL
-62 KAQASKF
+62 KAQTPKLRDRIASSV
-69 KEIIARHLEGISDK
+69 EGIEDK
-83 TERRRAEQEIL
+83 DERRKAEQEEL
-94 HELLPEAFATVR
+94 HKILPEAFATVR

-111 VTGMRHFDV
+111 VLGMRHFDV
-120 QMIGGIALH
+120 QLIGGLALH

-142 TLVATLPSYLNALLG
+142 TLVATLPSYLNALAG

-186 SVGCIQ
+186 TVGVIQ
-192 NDMDDIERKAAY
+192 NDMDDVERKEAY
-204 ACDITYGTNNEFGF
+204 ECDITYGTNNEFGF

-223 NMKFDVESLVQRDH
+223 NMKFDVESLVQREH

-252 ARTPLIISGATDEAT
+252 ARTPLIISGASDEAT
-267 DKYYL
+267 DKYYI
-272 ANDIIPRLEKGFK
+272 ANDIIPRLEKGSK

-305 VLTEQGVAKAEKL
+305 VLTEQGVSKAEKL
-318 LGVSNLYDPA
+318 LGVSNLYDPS
-328 NMELLHCVEQALKAH
+328 NMELLHCVEKALQAH
-343 TLYKRDHHYVVQDGE
+343 TLYKVDHHYVVQDGE

-367 RLMHGRRWSDG
+367 RLMQGRRWSDG

-406 FRMYE
+406 FRMYQ
-411 KLAGMTGTA
+411 KLSGMTGTA
-420 ETEAEEFATTYNIDV
+420 ETEAEEFGTTYNIDV
-435 VVIPTHRPMIRK
+435 VVIPTHRPMVRK
-447 DHPDVIYRTLPEKWD
+447 DNSDMIYRTLPEKWD
-462 AVIEE
+462 AVVEE
-467 IRQLHEKGQ
+467 IQELHGRGQ

-487 SELLSERLRKLG
+487 SELIADRLKKVN

-552 LKREEINPDE
+552 LKRQEINPDE
-562 ATPEQY
+562 ATPEQF
-568 EEALRRA
+568 EQELRKA
-575 KAVVEKEH
+575 KAVVAKEH
-583 EEVTALGGLHILGT
+583 EEVVGVGGLHILGT

-620 SSRFILSLEDDL
+620 SSRFVLSLEDDL

-687 DVMNKQRETI
+687 DVMNRQRETI

-702 QLMFEENHREYL
+702 QLMFEPEHREYL
-714 LGENGVARDLLHDLT
+714 LGDQGVAKDLLHDLT
-729 SSYLSR
+729 FSYLSMDTT
-735 EVSPDKWDIDT
+735 PDKWDVDT

-755 AVDPARDCGVDFHKM
+755 AVDPAKDAGVDFR
-770 TPEEIE
+770 TASPEEIE
-776 EAIWRKAISN
+776 DAVWKKAIAN

-809 IIDSQW
+809 IIDTQW

-820 SIDQVKQ
+820 SIDHLKQ

-846 SFEMFQDMLDRI
+846 SFDMFQDMLDRI
-858 DTNTCKALFHLQ
+858 DTNTTKALFNLE
-870 IVTRD
+870 IVVRD
-875 EQEEIERLERLAEQR
+875 EQEERDRLERLAAQR

-904 ATAESAGAEA
+904 ATATAAGDTDVV
-914 ARHTPFVRDTPK
+914 RHTPYVRDTPK
-926 MKPNEPCYCGS
+926 MKPNDPCYCGS
-937 GKKFKKCHGAGG
+937 GRKFKKCHGAGV